1 MTDGATGGSPLIGR
15 EEMRERVR
23 HAVATEKFMLRL
35 GWLVLALA
43 VTSLAVTAALWLHG
57 DITMEQALAA
67 VFGVII
73 TGILSGAAAYASGI
87 NIGLGASRLV
97 LAMEPEEEQE

>member
-1 MTDGATGGSPLIGR
+1 MTDGAADEGALISR

-67 VFGVII
+67 IFGVIV

-97 LAMEPEEEQE
+97 LAMEAEEEQE